1 MRQIGVLQLRSS
13 SGFFGAENV
22 IFELA
27 KELTRS
33 DYKPFVGVFKNSRNP
48 HIELGEIT
56 KSYKIETVFF
66 QSDGQFDL
74 RTLFA
79 IKDFIDNNNIRIIH
93 SHGYKTN
100 IYALLVG
107 WFKRIPVIVTC
118 HPWIKTSP
126 RMRLYARLDKMWLNR
141 FDRIIAVSDEVQ
153 KEILN
158 SRVVNSKVSIIDNGI
173 DIDRFTDSFNID
185 NIRKD
190 FNIKSNLKVV
200 GTIGRLSE
208 EKGHS
213 LFLNAAKLVVE
224 RYSDIK
230 FIIVGD
236 GPLKRKL
243 QESVLDLNLQ
253 NHVVFTGIRN
263 DIPRILTL
271 FDIFVLPSLTE
282 GLPMVLLEAMAAKKP
297 ILVISWKIA
306 VAELVE
312 KLNVGIVVRP
322 DNIQSIQSAILKLLK
337 ERGDQSYYK
346 GKEKLIEK
354 YSRRSRTSELAAC
367 FDELLRTSDFLES

>member
-297 ILVISWKIA
+297 I
-306 VAELVE
+306 VAT
-312 KLNVGIVVRP
+312 NVG
-322 DNIQSIQSAILKLLK
+322 NIPKLILHNITGLLVNPNDVYGLTEAIKALLNNKEKADLFALNSFAKVLRDFSSESMAKQYMEIYKDLLK
-337 ERGDQSYYK
+337 
-346 GKEKLIEK
+346 K
-354 YSRRSRTSELAAC
+354 YSS
-367 FDELLRTSDFLES
+367 